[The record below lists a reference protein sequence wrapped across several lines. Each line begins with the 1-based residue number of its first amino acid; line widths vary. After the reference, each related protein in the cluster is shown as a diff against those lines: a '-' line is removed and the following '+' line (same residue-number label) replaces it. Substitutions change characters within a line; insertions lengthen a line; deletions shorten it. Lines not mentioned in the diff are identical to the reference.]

1 MEGEGDATI
10 ASSGN
15 NGNHVVML
23 PEAIQRLLHGHRV
36 LMTLIPDDANCG
48 AVREEHAKAAKVAV
62 KSLGPPKE
70 WRLQRLQE
78 DALHAEVRVLPMPI
92 DKRNEVW
99 NLYLAMHARP
109 GFW

>member
-23 PEAIQRLLHGHRV
+23 PEAIRRLLHGHRV

-48 AVREEHAKAAKVAV
+48 FVRIPHDPVLVHRAVE
-62 KSLGPPKE
+62 SLGPRKQ
-70 WRLQRLQE
+70 WRLQGWQE
-78 DALHAEVRVLPMPI
+78 DALHAQIRVLPMPI
-92 DKRNEVW
+92 DKRTEVW
-99 NLYLAMHARP
+99 NLYLARRP
-109 GFW
+109 F